1 MKLDNMPSVRLG
13 LVAVSR
19 DCFPISLSMRR
30 RDALAAAC
38 KSIGQ
43 DIEVISTVVES
54 ETDMLFAMREIEDRQ
69 INALVVFLGN
79 FGPETPET
87 MFAQLFQGPV
97 MYIAAAEG
105 DGDLIDGRGDAYC
118 GLLNCSYN
126 LGLRHAKHIIP
137 ERPVGGAEALA
148 EIIKEY
154 CPVFRTIVA
163 LQNLKIMTFGPRPQD
178 FLACNAPIQ
187 ALYDL
192 GIEIR
197 EDSELDLLTAYNKYA
212 DENRIWEIV
221 QEMAEELKVRPD
233 KDSILW
239 KSAKLEATLEQL
251 AKTNRGAKKYV
262 VFANKC
268 WPSFQSS
275 FGCTPCYTNARLAG
289 KGIPVGCEVDVY
301 GALSQYI
308 GTVIT
313 QAPCTLLDVNNT
325 VPEKMFR
332 QEIEG
337 KFPYTNSDLFMGFH
351 CGNTPICRLQDG
363 AAVKYHIIMKRTL
376 EPEGEPDITRGTLDG
391 DISASMTTMFRLHS
405 NADTSVQAYIAEGEI
420 LPVRARSFGGIGVF
434 AIPEMERF
442 YRNVLIE
449 KRFPH
454 HGAVA
459 FDHIGKELFRVFRYF
474 NIEHISYNQPRNVRY
489 PSENPFV

>member
-1 MKLDNMPSVRLG
+1 MKYDNIPTVKVG

-19 DCFPISLSMRR
+19 DCFPISLSMKR
-30 RDALAAAC
+30 RDALADAC
-38 KSIGQ
+38 KEIGQ
-43 DIEVISTVVES
+43 EIEVISTVVES
-54 ETDMLFAMREIEDRQ
+54 ETDLLSAMREIEDKQ
-69 INALVVFLGN
+69 VNALVVFLGN

-87 MFAQLFQGPV
+87 MFAQLFHGPV

-105 DGDLIDGRGDAYC
+105 DGNLIDGRGDAYC

-126 LGLRHAKHIIP
+126 LGLRSVRHIIP
-137 ERPVGGAEALA
+137 EKPVGGAKGLA
-148 EIIKEY
+148 GVIREY
-154 CPVFRTIVA
+154 CPVFRAILA
-163 LQNLKIMTFGPRPQD
+163 LQDLKIMTFGPRPQD
-178 FLACNAPIQ
+178 FLACNAPIR
-187 ALYDL
+187 ALYEL

-197 EDSELDLLTAYNKYA
+197 EDSELDLLTAYNSYS
-212 DENRIWEIV
+212 DEGRIREIV
-221 QEMAEELKVRPD
+221 GEMSEELKVEAEE
-233 KDSILW
+233 DSILW
-239 KSAKLEATLEQL
+239 KSARLEATLEHL
-251 AKTNRGAKKYV
+251 AKINRGAKKYV

-268 WPSFQSS
+268 WPSFQSA

-313 QAPCTLLDVNNT
+313 REPCTLLDVNNT
-325 VPEKMFR
+325 VPAEMFHE
-332 QEIEG
+332 EIEG
-337 KFPYTNSDLFMGFH
+337 KFPYANSDLFMGFH
-351 CGNTPICRLQDG
+351 CGNTPICRLRDG

-376 EPEGEPDITRGTLDG
+376 EPEGEPNITRGTLDG
-391 DISASMTTMFRLHS
+391 DMRASMTTIFRLHS

-454 HGAVA
+454 HCAAA
-459 FDHIGKELFRVFRYF
+459 FDHIGRDLFRIFRYF
-474 NIEHISYNQPRNVRY
+474 NIVDISYNQPKNILY
-489 PSENPFV
+489 PFENPYV